1 MQILFDDGS
10 DSFDLLDLNA
20 FELALIREALVGWY
34 REMNVE
40 PTSPLLP
47 TVRSQD
53 ENILGAFER
62 LLSRRQDPES
72 DNVGGA

>member
-1 MQILFDDGS
+1 MQILFDERS

-20 FELALIREALVGWY
+20 FELALIRDALVGWY
-34 REMNVE
+34 REMNVK
-40 PTSPLLP
+40 PTAPLLP
-47 TVRSQD
+47 TIRSQD

-62 LLSRRQDPES
+62 RLLRRQDPES